1 MADGTSYDAI
11 VIGGGI
17 AGLTAARNLRAGGRS
32 VLVLEARDRLG
43 GRTWYREFAGTEQHV
58 EIGGTWFVERWQ
70 PHVAAEIARYSL
82 AVTQSPAGK
91 TFRSGVGGQLLSG
104 AAPVPLEEAFDFER
118 ALVDIIVAA
127 RRIEFG
133 APLDTQPLADLDVS
147 FDSFLSALRLP
158 RATSEYLSSWAGFF
172 FGCHPTEVSALHV
185 LSWVAGFDSSAWAW
199 YAAITDKFGKGTSS
213 LIGALAA
220 EAVADVRL
228 SCPVARVQQDGSGVS
243 VTTRAGEVFSGATC
257 VLAVPLNNWRDIEF
271 APGLSERKREAA
283 TEGHAGHSMKIW
295 ALVENAPDHL
305 VGVGWGGG
313 LNWLSTEFTL
323 PEGSLMVGFGTG
335 PEMLD
340 VTSSDD
346 IRRAIERF
354 IPGARVL
361 ATDAHDWN
369 GDEFSRGTWMAYR
382 PGQLS
387 RYHSAFQ
394 ETEGRLAFAGSDL
407 ALGWAGWMDGAVET
421 GARAAAQ
428 VEKMLLAAD
437 PARSGSRAPD

>member
-1 MADGTSYDAI
+1 MTGGTTYDAI

-17 AGLTAARNLRAGGRS
+17 AGLTAARDLRAEGRT

-43 GRTWYREFAGTEQHV
+43 GRTWYRPFAGTDQNV

-70 PHVAAEIARYSL
+70 PSIAAEIARYSL

-91 TFRSGVGGQLLSG
+91 TFRSGVGDQLLSG
-104 AAPVPLEEAFDFER
+104 ASPVPLEELFDLER
-118 ALVDIIVAA
+118 ALVDVIVAA

-133 APLDTQPLADLDVS
+133 SPLDTQPLGDLDVS
-147 FDSFLSALRLP
+147 FEDFLARLALP
-158 RATSEYLSSWAGFF
+158 RATNEYLSSWAGFF
-172 FGCHPTEVSALHV
+172 FGCHPSEVSALHV
-185 LSWVAGFDSSAWAW
+185 LSWVAGFGSSAWAW
-199 YAAITDKFGKGTSS
+199 YAAITDKFGKGTAS
-213 LIGALAA
+213 LVDALAA
-220 EAVADVRL
+220 EADADMRL
-228 SCPVARVQQDGSGVS
+228 SSPVARVHQDGTRVT

-257 VLAVPLNNWRDIEF
+257 VVAVPLNTWRDIEF
-271 APGLSERKREAA
+271 TPELSEPKRQAA
-283 TEGHAGHSMKIW
+283 SEGQTGHATKIW
-295 ALVENAPDHL
+295 ALVENAPENL

-313 LNWLSTEFTL
+313 LNWLSTEFSL

-340 VTSSDD
+340 VLSADD
-346 IRRAIERF
+346 IRRAIDRF

-369 GDEFSRGTWMAYR
+369 ADEFSRGTWMAYR

-394 ETEGRLAFAGSDL
+394 QTEGRVTFAGSDL

-421 GARAAAQ
+421 GKRAAAQ
-428 VEKMLLAAD
+428 VEELLSAT
-437 PARSGSRAPD
+437 RST